1 MGALPPI
8 LELPPGRK
16 DDCVKRILALLLCVV
31 SVLALCACSKA
42 NTAQPA
48 GARFDKPL
56 QQQTENQL
64 QPQSNIYLT
73 ADTFYYA
80 TEDTDERNTFGTPQ
94 KLMAY
99 DLLTG
104 KTRTVLNGVSDI
116 AQLCRIGNT
125 LYFTCYTYTDTDK
138 TQWGFC
144 LYAYDINKD
153 WPACIYATPNTS
165 DGVALAPCGYTLF
178 YLCNTRNQDGMSA
191 DESGKGELHAC
202 TAAEDKVLQSG
213 LETDRAYFY
222 DWSDSAVYLLTNNGG
237 TDSYY
242 HLDYKGKMTPTNH
255 RPKTEPR
262 EENAEPSEKPVI
274 VADYQNYSI
283 EITCTV
289 PKKPRDSD
297 CGYRYIAR
305 YVLKEKATGK
315 SYALCSG
322 SYWYYYI

>member
-1 MGALPPI
+1 MGTLLPI

-31 SVLALCACSKA
+31 SVLTLCACSKA

-56 QQQTENQL
+56 QQQMENQL

-104 KTRTVLNGVSDI
+104 KTRTVLDGVSDI
-116 AQLCRIGNT
+116 AQMCRIGNT

-144 LYAYDINKD
+144 LYAYDIHKD

-222 DWSDSAVYLLTNNGG
+222 DWSDSAAYLLTNNGG
-237 TDSYY
+237 TDSCY
-242 HLDYKGKMTPTNH
+242 HWTTRAK
-255 RPKTEPR
+255 
-262 EENAEPSEKPVI
+262 
-274 VADYQNYSI
+274 
-283 EITCTV
+283 
-289 PKKPRDSD
+289 
-297 CGYRYIAR
+297 
-305 YVLKEKATGK
+305 
-315 SYALCSG
+315 
-322 SYWYYYI
+322 

>member
-1 MGALPPI
+1 MKGSPACMHVPGSLFLRSSTGGGVISTHRALPNGRSAAYTGVA
-8 LELPPGRK
+8 PPGRK

-31 SVLALCACSKA
+31 SVLALCACSKT

-104 KTRTVLNGVSDI
+104 KTRTVLDGVSDI
-116 AQLCRIGNT
+116 AQMCRIGNT

-144 LYAYDINKD
+144 LYAYDIHKD

-191 DESGKGELHAC
+191 DEIGKGELHAC

-222 DWSDSAVYLLTNNGG
+222 DWSDSAA
-237 TDSYY
+237 S
-242 HLDYKGKMTPTNH
+242 
-255 RPKTEPR
+255 
-262 EENAEPSEKPVI
+262 
-274 VADYQNYSI
+274 
-283 EITCTV
+283 C
-289 PKKPRDSD
+289 
-297 CGYRYIAR
+297 
-305 YVLKEKATGK
+305 
-315 SYALCSG
+315 
-322 SYWYYYI
+322 